1 MQAIADLI
9 ASDMTTG
16 DLSVVAIAT
25 ATRDAILNR
34 VLAGNHDTAATVG
47 LLLQYLDATISSRH
61 ASGAAVAKSPATLAA
76 ADVTGNL
83 PADVKA
89 WNAGALPTIG
99 TSTLTE
105 ANVRTA
111 VGLAAANLDTQLG
124 DIPTVA
130 EFEAR
135 TLAAASYFDPA
146 TDEVTTDS
154 ASRTASKADVSGLST
169 FDASSDKVYLANG
182 AHGGAAATIV
192 LSDYSD
198 FQGAGASLTAQQVW
212 EYATRTLSA
221 GAITSSTFASD
232 AINSGA
238 IATTAAQEI
247 AGWVFRLPESNGGY
261 SAMQSV
267 IDDCETAASAT
278 GEGAYTG
285 TLTITD
291 GSTGLEG
298 AKVHARRGG
307 VLIATG
313 TTDANGQITDFV
325 FDANTYSLAVSLGG
339 YDTATDTITVS
350 GNAWAKT
357 ISLTAFAISPPDD
370 VSLCTV
376 QFRVKL
382 GNTAVQGAICKATLQ
397 GTNVAADGTVLSK
410 TAVTDTTDGDGVAE
424 LQLVRSDVIVKGS
437 KLYGIQVTYNGV
449 TMASKLCEIPA
460 QSTVL
465 FEDLL

>member
-1 MQAIADLI
+1 MGCPSEVIIGRNLTFSMYSHDPDTGEITA
-9 ASDMTTG
+9 ASSAPSYWIEDEDGT
-16 DLSVVAIAT
+16 
-25 ATRDAILNR
+25 AILSGTMDSGTR
-34 VLAGNHDTAATVG
+34 TGSYKKKIAVTTANGFANGKSYTIYVEATVDG
-47 LLLQYLDATISSRH
+47 DAGGI
-61 ASGAAVAKSPATLAA
+61 AYDFIALAA
-76 ADVTGNL
+76 
-83 PADVKA
+83 
-89 WNAGALPTIG
+89 
-99 TSTLTE
+99 
-105 ANVRTA
+105 
-111 VGLAAANLDTQLG
+111 Q
-124 DIPTVA
+124 
-130 EFEAR
+130 
-135 TLAAASYFDPA
+135 
-146 TDEVTTDS
+146 
-154 ASRTASKADVSGLST
+154 
-169 FDASSDKVYLANG
+169 
-182 AHGGAAATIV
+182 
-192 LSDYSD
+192 
-198 FQGAGASLTAQQVW
+198 
-212 EYATRTLSA
+212 
-221 GAITSSTFASD
+221 
-232 AINSGA
+232 
-238 IATTAAQEI
+238 
-247 AGWVFRLPESNGGY
+247 
-261 SAMQSV
+261 
-267 IDDCETAASAT
+267 SAT
-278 GEGAYTG
+278 GEGTYTG
-285 TLTITD
+285 TLTIND

-313 TTDANGQITDFV
+313 TTDSNGQITDFV